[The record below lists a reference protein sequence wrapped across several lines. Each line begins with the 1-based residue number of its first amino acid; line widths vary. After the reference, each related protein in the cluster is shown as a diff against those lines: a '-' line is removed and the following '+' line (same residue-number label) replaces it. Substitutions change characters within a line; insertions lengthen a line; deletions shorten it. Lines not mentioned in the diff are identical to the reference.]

1 MSKIFQIWVDYGTP
15 IPERVRAAM
24 AENMAKADYY
34 TLIAETNFLGA
45 QNFRPYA
52 AIEAEAIRDHRMR
65 DMFRKKN
72 KWTSTEALRAW
83 FLWKNPEYTY
93 LDADLRIL
101 KPLVSR
107 PGSPAFAR
115 YGDGIDCFLIQG
127 NGCGGWF
134 NDLLTNMH
142 ALSPGE
148 CFPMVASLPRDWGN
162 VIEPE
167 YFEHFYQNTLP
178 CPDVLEGVPEEYKP
192 E

>member
-1 MSKIFQIWVDYGTP
+1 MNKIFQIWVDYGDP
-15 IPERVRAAM
+15 MSKRVAQAM
-24 AENMAKADYY
+24 AENMAKADHY

-45 QNFRPYA
+45 SDFRPYA
-52 AIEAEAIRDHRMR
+52 DVEADALLDPRMW

-101 KPLVSR
+101 KPLTSH

-115 YGDGIDCFLIQG
+115 YGYGIDCFLIQG
-127 NGCGGWF
+127 NGCGVWF
-134 NDLLTNMH
+134 DGLLNNMH
-142 ALSPGE
+142 TLSPGE
-148 CFPMVASLPRDWGN
+148 CFPMIASLPPDWDN

-167 YFEHFYQNTLP
+167 YFDHFYQNTLP
-178 CPDVLEGVPEEYKP
+178 CPDILEGIPESSA
-192 E
+192 